1 MDIEEIIDKSVERT
15 VARLMS
21 EGCLKLSKEP
31 VAQKTINL
39 LERYESFK
47 LSDKP
52 YTQKVMAQID
62 DALKMIQSDPYY
74 RIIPMYYFE
83 HKTVWDISGVY
94 NVSEK
99 TITRHRKRLI
109 RQLSSVLFS
118 DDVIQDIL
126 S

>member
-1 MDIEEIIDKSVERT
+1 MDIEEIIEKSVERT
-15 VARLMS
+15 IARLMS
-21 EGCLKLSKEP
+21 SGCLKLEKKT
-31 VAQKTINL
+31 ATQKTIEL

-52 YTQKVMAQID
+52 YTKKVLAQID
-62 DALKMIQSDPYY
+62 DALKMIQSDQYY

-83 HKTVWDISGVY
+83 HKSVWDISGIF

-99 TITRHRKRLI
+99 TITRHRKRLV
-109 RQLSSVLFS
+109 RQLSSVLCS
-118 DDVIQDIL
+118 DDVIMDIL